1 MVETIDEEVSDLSI
15 RFLHPHGPSKN
26 FYWPSRDDT
35 FDVPLS
41 IILCL
46 ISSPATATGRTN
58 QISDD
63 DYDKTV
69 KVFAKSRTN

>member
-1 MVETIDEEVSDLSI
+1 MVEIIDEEASDLSI

-35 FDVPLS
+35 LDVPLS
-41 IILCL
+41 SILCL
-46 ISSPATATGRTN
+46 ISPPANATGRTY

>member
-1 MVETIDEEVSDLSI
+1 M
-15 RFLHPHGPSKN
+15 N
-26 FYWPSRDDT
+26 
-35 FDVPLS
+35 VPLS
-41 IILCL
+41 SILCM
-46 ISSPATATGRTN
+46 ISFSPPATATGRTY

>member
-1 MVETIDEEVSDLSI
+1 MVETIDEEASDLPI
-15 RFLHPHGPSKN
+15 RFHHPHWPSKN
-26 FYWPSRDDT
+26 FNWSSRGDKL
-35 FDVPLS
+35 DVPLS
-41 IILCL
+41 SILCL
-46 ISSPATATGRTN
+46 ISPPATATGRTY

>member
-1 MVETIDEEVSDLSI
+1 MVETIDEEASDLSI

-35 FDVPLS
+35 LDVPLKS
-41 IILCL
+41 ILYFI
-46 ISSPATATGRTN
+46 SPAATTTGRIY

-69 KVFAKSRTN
+69 LAFAKCRTE

>member
-1 MVETIDEEVSDLSI
+1 MVETIDEEAIDLSI

-35 FDVPLS
+35 LDVPLNS
-41 IILCL
+41 ILCL
-46 ISSPATATGRTN
+46 ISPPATGRTY